1 MSGRMLRYYDSG
13 SPIHRLWAGTKV
25 LWLPAVGTT
34 IAFQISWFAIG
45 LGWLTALVIFL
56 LARLPTGVIP
66 RPPKLLGVA
75 VLISMLLASLGGDG
89 PTFYGL
95 SLDGMA
101 SIARFMAFAW
111 MMVFYGLMM
120 GWTTKLDE
128 IASSISRLFRP
139 LRKIGLPVT
148 EMAATLTIAVRAV
161 PLVADELRLVIAAR
175 RVRGV
180 QPRQDLT
187 EQGADIAVSLVVST
201 FRRSADLGNTLAAR
215 GGVTDPPLDVHRLA
229 VVDAAAFAS
238 AMAIMAVVIVFG

>member
-1 MSGRMLRYYDSG
+1 MNGRMLRYYDSD

-34 IAFQISWFAIG
+34 IAFQVSWIAIG
-45 LGWLTALVIFL
+45 LGWACALVIFL
-56 LARLPTGVIP
+56 MARLPLGVIP
-66 RPPKLLGVA
+66 RPPKLLLIA
-75 VLISMLLASLGGDG
+75 VLVSVLLASLGGDG
-89 PTFYGL
+89 DTFYGL
-95 SLDGMA
+95 SLSGMA

-139 LRKIGLPVT
+139 FRRIGLPVT

-180 QPRQDLT
+180 QPQQDVT
-187 EQGADIAVSLVVST
+187 EQAANIAVSLVVST
-201 FRRSADLGNTLAAR
+201 FRRSADLGRTLAAR
-215 GGVTDPPLDVHRLA
+215 GGVTDPPMDVHRLGTI
-229 VVDAAAFAS
+229 DAAAFAA
-238 AMAIMAVVIVFG
+238 AMAIMAVVTVLG